1 MTPFAWSLV
10 VIAVAGVIA
19 WGGVGLLLLR
29 HAARGV
35 VPSARTIAV
44 AQRVERRALWV
55 VRAIYLADL
64 VVIVGGIAMQHPRW
78 VDVVQVS
85 AVPLFVAFFV
95 RMVSGVVGRA
105 GKLVAQGD

>member
-1 MTPFAWSLV
+1 
-10 VIAVAGVIA
+10 
-19 WGGVGLLLLR
+19 
-29 HAARGV
+29 
-35 VPSARTIAV
+35 
-44 AQRVERRALWV
+44 
-55 VRAIYLADL
+55 
-64 VVIVGGIAMQHPRW
+64 MQHPRW